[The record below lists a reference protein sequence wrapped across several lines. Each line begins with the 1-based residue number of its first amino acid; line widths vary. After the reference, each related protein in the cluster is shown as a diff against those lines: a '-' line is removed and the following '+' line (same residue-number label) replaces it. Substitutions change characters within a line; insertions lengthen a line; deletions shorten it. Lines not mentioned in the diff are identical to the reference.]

1 MEHDNDN
8 SPVGDNHTGLRFLS
22 VCSGIEAASVAWH
35 PLGWKA
41 AAFAEIE
48 PAPCS
53 VLKHHYPTTPN
64 LGDMTKFKEWPEYGK
79 DGSKPIDIVCGGTPC
94 QAFSVAGL
102 REGLNDPRG
111 NLSLTFLAIVDK
123 YRPTWVL
130 FENVPG
136 ILSSV
141 THVSPDPRE
150 PEIDLDSG
158 DGPGDGEEVV
168 VEDEYDADESHAF
181 SCFLAGLSELGYGWS
196 YVVRDAQYVRVDG
209 FARAVPQRR
218 RRVFVV
224 GYLGDWRR
232 AAAVLL
238 EPESMSGNP
247 APSRQAG
254 QKPAATISARAQ
266 GGGGPGSDF
275 EPDGGLVSQPLLA
288 KSNSS
293 HDDSKETYV
302 PVMTFDRQS
311 SGEYGTDPIAS
322 TNSARDYKSPS
333 DLIVSPDVASTL
345 TRGSENTNGKGGYA
359 GRRQEDD
366 SNLVAH
372 TLKGEGYDAS
382 EDGTGRGTPIVP
394 VSVAIRGREDG
405 GTIEM
410 GDDVA
415 HALRASQGGGDKPH
429 VLAPIA
435 FNPKLGG
442 EPTYGLGVNIDGT
455 SYTLDASGHSTAIAF
470 AQNSRDEVRLQNG
483 DGSISGALSAE
494 PGMKQTTYVAH
505 AIQAGALRENPNSGP
520 DGVGVQADIA
530 YTLEARAEVQAVQ
543 TEWSVRRLT
552 PKECARLQGFP
563 DDYLSQVIHNGKPLA
578 DGPMY
583 KGLGNSWPVNVV
595 RWIGRRIQMVEEIA
609 AELEAERKAA
619 NDNTQQREAA

>member
-1 MEHDNDN
+1 MHHDNDN
-8 SPVGDNHTGLRFLS
+8 RQGKRFIS
-22 VCSGIEAASVAWH
+22 ICSGIEAASVAFK

-41 AAFAEIE
+41 VAFSEIE

-53 VLKHHYPTTPN
+53 VLAHHYPDVPN
-64 LGDMTKFKEWPEYGK
+64 HGDMTKFKEWPDYGK
-79 DGSKPIDIVCGGTPC
+79 DGSEPIDLVCGGTPC

-123 YRPTWVL
+123 YRPEWVL

-136 ILSSV
+136 ILSSA
-141 THVSPDPRE
+141 THVSPDPRP
-150 PEIDLDSG
+150 PEIELDGG

-168 VEDEYDADESHAF
+168 VSDEYEADESHAF
-181 SCFLAGLSELGYGWS
+181 SCFLAGLSELGYGVA
-196 YVVRDAQYVRVDG
+196 YRVIDAQYVRVDG
-209 FARAVPQRR
+209 FERAVPQRR

-247 APSRQAG
+247 APSRKAG
-254 QKPAATISARAQ
+254 QKPAPTLSARTQ
-266 GGGGPGSDF
+266 GGGGLGTDF
-275 EPDGGLVSQPLLA
+275 ELDGGLVPAQAFGGGNTAGSIDVAACLTA
-288 KSNSS
+288 KGQRIDFEVETFVAGPVADTLTSNGDA
-293 HDDSKETYV
+293 H
-302 PVMTFDRQS
+302 
-311 SGEYGTDPIAS
+311 SGFPEAAG
-322 TNSARDYKSPS
+322 
-333 DLIVSPDVASTL
+333 LVASTIAPAI
-345 TRGSENTNGKGGYA
+345 TRNPYGDNESREGL
-359 GRRQEDD
+359 
-366 SNLVAH
+366 LVAH
-372 TLKGEGYDAS
+372 TLKGEGFDAS

-429 VLAPIA
+429 VLAPVGYNITPSNSNKDYNA
-435 FNPKLGG
+435 REAQYAQAVTTQGG
-442 EPTYGLGVNIDGT
+442 APSARG
-455 SYTLDASGHSTAIAF
+455 
-470 AQNSRDEVRLQNG
+470 G
-483 DGSISGALSAE
+483 DVL
-494 PGMKQTTYVAH
+494 VH
-505 AIQAGALRENPNSGP
+505 AIQAGALRANPASGP
-520 DGVGVQADIA
+520 DGVGVQADVA

-543 TEWSVRRLT
+543 SDWAVRRLT
-552 PKECARLQGFP
+552 PVECARLQGFP

-583 KGLGNSWPVNVV
+583 KGLGNSWPVNSV

-609 AELEAERKAA
+609 AELDAA
-619 NDNTQQREAA
+619 NDNHQSNPAARSRSHA

>member
-1 MEHDNDN
+1 MQHDNDN
-8 SPVGDNHTGLRFLS
+8 RKGKRFIS
-22 VCSGIEAASVAWH
+22 ICSGIEAASVAFK

-41 AAFAEIE
+41 VAFSEIE

-53 VLKHHYPTTPN
+53 VLAHHYPDVPN
-64 LGDMTKFKEWPEYGK
+64 HGDMTKFKEWPHYGK
-79 DGSKPIDIVCGGTPC
+79 DGSEPIDLVCGGTPC

-123 YRPTWVL
+123 YRPEWVL

-136 ILSSV
+136 ILSSA
-141 THVSPDPRE
+141 THVSPDPRP
-150 PEIDLDSG
+150 PEIDLDGG

-168 VEDEYDADESHAF
+168 VFDEYEADESHAF
-181 SCFLAGLSELGYGWS
+181 SCFLAGLSELGYGVA
-196 YVVRDAQYVRVDG
+196 YRVIDAQYVRVDG
-209 FARAVPQRR
+209 FDRAVPQRR

-247 APSRQAG
+247 PPSRKAG
-254 QKPAATISARAQ
+254 QKPAPTLSARTQ
-266 GGGGPGSDF
+266 GGGGLGTDF
-275 EPDGGLVSQPLLA
+275 ELDGGLVPFGGNNTSGPIEVA
-288 KSNSS
+288 TAVNAHGGPHGRMDFES
-293 HDDSKETYV
+293 ETFV
-302 PVMTFDRQS
+302 ATFDRQS
-311 SGEYGTDPIAS
+311 SGEYGNDPIAS
-322 TNSARDYKSPS
+322 TVSARDYKSPS
-333 DLIVSPDVASTL
+333 DLVVHGEVADTLTSNGDAHSGFPEAAGLVASTIAPAI
-345 TRGSENTNGKGGYA
+345 TRNPYGDNESREGL
-359 GRRQEDD
+359 
-366 SNLVAH
+366 LVAH
-372 TLKGEGYDAS
+372 TLKGEGFDAS

-429 VLAPIA
+429 VLAPVGYNITPSNSNKDYNA
-435 FNPKLGG
+435 REAQYAQAVTTQGG
-442 EPTYGLGVNIDGT
+442 APSARG
-455 SYTLDASGHSTAIAF
+455 
-470 AQNSRDEVRLQNG
+470 G
-483 DGSISGALSAE
+483 DVL
-494 PGMKQTTYVAH
+494 VH
-505 AIQAGALRENPNSGP
+505 AIQAGALRENPSSGP
-520 DGVGVQADIA
+520 DGVGVQADVA

-543 TEWSVRRLT
+543 SDWAVRRLT
-552 PKECARLQGFP
+552 PVECARLQGFP

-583 KGLGNSWPVNVV
+583 KGLGNSWPVNSV
-595 RWIGRRIQMVEEIA
+595 RWIGRRIQMVEDIA
-609 AELEAERKAA
+609 AELDAA
-619 NDNTQQREAA
+619 NDNDNHQSTPAARSRSHA